1 LFAVV
6 SIRLSPNF
14 LKFRHRHRPGI
25 FVQYRSYL
33 EGNLTSLTG
42 LPVVVVVDVV
52 RVPPEPSDVVVDV
65 SPGANVAKL
74 FVFVFAD
81 FSV

>member
-1 LFAVV
+1 V
-6 SIRLSPNF
+6 
-14 LKFRHRHRPGI
+14 
-25 FVQYRSYL
+25 

-65 SPGANVAKL
+65 SPGANIAKL
-74 FVFVFAD
+74 LVIVLMTFQSNLTFAGKRRC
-81 FSV
+81 